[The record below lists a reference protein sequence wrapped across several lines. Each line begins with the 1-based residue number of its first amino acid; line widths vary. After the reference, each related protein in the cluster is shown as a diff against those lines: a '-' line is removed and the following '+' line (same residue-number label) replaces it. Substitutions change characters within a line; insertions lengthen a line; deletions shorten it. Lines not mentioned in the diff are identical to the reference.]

1 MHGLPTR
8 GGYYCAAP
16 WCLLYVN
23 GSKQLVP
30 IAIQLNRGDDNPVF
44 LPNDNW
50 YDWLLAKMFYRS
62 ADAQVPLLS
71 SMSLIY
77 YLLLACR
84 PVAHVMHLYSVIVI
98 L

>member
-1 MHGLPTR
+1 MSFKDGLVYICDLNEIMHGLPTR

-30 IAIQLNRGDDNPVF
+30 IAIQLDRGDDNPVF

-62 ADAQVPLLS
+62 ADAQVHT
-71 SMSLIY
+71 I
-77 YLLLACR
+77 
-84 PVAHVMHLYSVIVI
+84 IVN
-98 L
+98 

>member
-62 ADAQVPLLS
+62 ADAQVIYLYC
-71 SMSLIY
+71 LIY
-77 YLLLACR
+77 YLLLDI
-84 PVAHVMHLYSVIVI
+84 MHLHSVIVI

>member
-16 WCLLYVN
+16 WYLLYVN

-62 ADAQVPLLS
+62 ADAQVIHLYC
-71 SMSLIY
+71 LIY
-77 YLLLACR
+77 YLLLDI
-84 PVAHVMHLYSVIVI
+84 MHLHSVIVI